1 LIVHAIESGIFL
13 AKLTWVQFNPNG
25 VSAQSNLHKQQ
36 PVLRT
41 YKFDIARSGENF
53 SRIRIKM
60 NEKELDEPG

>member
-1 LIVHAIESGIFL
+1 
-13 AKLTWVQFNPNG
+13 

-53 SRIRIKM
+53 SRIWIK
-60 NEKELDEPG
+60 NEWKRAWRTRL

>member
-1 LIVHAIESGIFL
+1 
-13 AKLTWVQFNPNG
+13 

-53 SRIRIKM
+53 SRILIEM